1 MNRGWGLKTKRV
13 PDDAAFARKYQ
24 EVLSWVSG
32 DEVEPP
38 AHCAFL
44 VYTIPSPGLG
54 VGGMHDSA

>member
-1 MNRGWGLKTKRV
+1 M
-13 PDDAAFARKYQ
+13 
-24 EVLSWVSG
+24 WVSG